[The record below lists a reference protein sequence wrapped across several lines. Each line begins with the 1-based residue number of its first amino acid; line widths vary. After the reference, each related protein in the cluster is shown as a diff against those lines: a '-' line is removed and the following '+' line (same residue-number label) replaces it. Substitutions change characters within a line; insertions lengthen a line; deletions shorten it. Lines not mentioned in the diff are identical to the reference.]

1 MNQNDKYKLINW
13 CLRFLKGM
21 VIGAGTIL
29 PGVSGGALTAVFGLY
44 EPIVNF
50 LSDIKKDFWNNFLF
64 FIPIGLGGLFG
75 VFSLAAPIEYGLK
88 FYPVHILWGFIGAI
102 IGTLPSLY
110 SEAGKKGRTF
120 KHLIITILTVI
131 LSFYILFYIKKN
143 LDIEFPKNIM
153 TWIFSGSVFG
163 SGLIIPGLSTSNF
176 LIYLNLYL
184 DLIHSIKTFDFS
196 VLLPLGISA
205 VLTVIL
211 FAKLMKK
218 IINKAYAIVFHIIFG
233 IVISSTIM
241 IAPETVL
248 YASLRFTD
256 YVIIVFI
263 FFLGIFITYFIS
275 QLEQQLN
282 KKGSAYK

>member
-1 MNQNDKYKLINW
+1 MKQIEKYKIINW
-13 CLRFLKGM
+13 CLNFLKGM

-64 FIPIGLGGLFG
+64 FIPFGLGGIFG

-88 FYPVHILWGFIGAI
+88 FYPVHLLWGFIGAI

-110 SEAGKKGRTF
+110 LEAGKKGRTF
-120 KHLIITILTVI
+120 NHLIITALTVL
-131 LSFYILFYIKKN
+131 LSFYALFYIKKN

-184 DLIHSIKTFDFS
+184 DLIHSIKAFDLS

-205 VLTVIL
+205 ILTVIL
-211 FAKLMKK
+211 FAKLMKR
-218 IINKAYAIVFHIIFG
+218 IINKAYATVFHIIFG
-233 IVISSTIM
+233 IVISSTLM
-241 IAPETVL
+241 IAPELNL
-248 YASLRFTD
+248 YISFHFLD
-256 YVIIVFI
+256 YIFI
-263 FFLGIFITYFIS
+263 FLIFLLGIFITYFIS
-275 QLEQQLN
+275 QLEKQLN
-282 KKGSAYK
+282 AKGSVHE